1 MEKSDNIA
9 SSRYSRS
16 ILAVYTSACTILE
29 RVQTLYEQEP
39 ILIMRFTFF
48 WTHCFSAAVIL
59 SAIVIREPESS
70 FTDMAL
76 LQLGWS

>member
-1 MEKSDNIA
+1 
-9 SSRYSRS
+9 
-16 ILAVYTSACTILE
+16 
-29 RVQTLYEQEP
+29 
-39 ILIMRFTFF
+39 MRFTFF

-76 LQLGWS
+76 LELGWSWYLHMNIYSLSPR